1 MLKYYN
7 ELLYYAQRMVRN
19 KDLAC
24 DIIQEAYL
32 KTLEKSKKLTL
43 ENERAF
49 LYKVTKNIVIDE
61 IRKTDK
67 ISTVDYE
74 YDNFISPV
82 VDQPEE
88 IAIKDNYYKSL
99 MKEVDSLPL
108 RTKEAFVFNVIDGYD
123 RKETAFMMGITV
135 SAVDKHIGRAS
146 KLLQKKIKLG
156 I

>member
-7 ELLYYAQRMVRN
+7 ELLYYVQRMVRN
-19 KDLAC
+19 KDVAC
-24 DIIQEAYL
+24 DIIQEAYV
-32 KTLEKSKKLTL
+32 KTLEKSKKIAI

-61 IRKTDK
+61 VRKNEK

-88 IAIKDNYYKSL
+88 TAINDSYYKTL
-99 MKEVDSLPL
+99 MKEVNSLPL
-108 RTKEAFVFNVIDGYD
+108 RTKEAFIFNVIDGYT

-146 KLLQKKIKLG
+146 KLLQEKIKLG

>member
-7 ELLYYAQRMVRN
+7 ELLYYAQRLVKN
-19 KDLAC
+19 KDVAY
-24 DIIQEAYL
+24 DIIQEAYV
-32 KTLEKSKKLTL
+32 KTLEKSKKITI

-61 IRKTDK
+61 VRKNEK
-67 ISTVDYE
+67 LSTIDYE

-82 VDQPEE
+82 VEQPEE
-88 IAIKDNYYKSL
+88 IAVKDNYYKSL

-108 RTKEAFVFNVIDGYD
+108 RTKEAFIFNVVDGYT
-123 RKETAFMMGITV
+123 RKETAFMMDITI
-135 SAVDKHIGRAS
+135 SAVDKHIRRAS
-146 KLLQKKIKLG
+146 TLLQEKIKLG